1 MSGKILGLLSAP
13 GGVGKTTI
21 AASLG
26 WLFRESG
33 KRVLL
38 IDMDPSI
45 SLSWLVVRDDFEL
58 MDYEERG
65 RTLTRIFQLKFE
77 REKRIDLKDFLITK
91 RYPSDRDLPIDL
103 IIPDLKFTNVVDS
116 LWVNRARRETMLRDV
131 LEELGVRERYD
142 LTIIDTIPFFDRKYS
157 ILLTYAVDKMIVP
170 LRPAIIDVYRT
181 QTMLKELPRAT
192 ALKDEEVFGKVG
204 ILFNMVRANT
214 RQARNI
220 GMYTDLIRRKVYAE
234 LKVFETV
241 IPYYV
246 SFSRI
251 GTEEEQQG
259 DRDRVRKSLEGLFSE
274 IANWVFS

>member
-1 MSGKILGLLSAP
+1 LSGKILGLLSAP

>member
-58 MDYEERG
+58 MDYEEKG

-77 REKRIDLKDFLITK
+77 REKQIDLKDFLITK

-116 LWVNRARRETMLRDV
+116 LWVNRARRETMLKDV
-131 LEELGVRERYD
+131 LEDLGVRESYD

-192 ALKDEEVFGKVG
+192 ALKDEEVFDKVG

-220 GMYTDLIRRKVYAE
+220 GTYTDLIRRKVYAE
-234 LKVFETV
+234 LKVFKTV

-259 DRDRVRKSLEGLFSE
+259 DRDKVRRSLEGLFSE
-274 IANWVFS
+274 VDRWIFS

>member
-1 MSGKILGLLSAP
+1 LSGKVLGLLSAP

-21 AASLG
+21 AATLG
-26 WLFRESG
+26 WFFRESG
-33 KRVLL
+33 KKVLL

-45 SLSWLVVRDDFEL
+45 SLSWLVIRDDFEL

-65 RTLTRIFQLKFE
+65 KTLTRIFQLKFE
-77 REKRIDLKDFLITK
+77 MEKRVDLKDFLITK

-103 IIPDLKFTNVVDS
+103 IIPDLKFTNIVDS
-116 LWVNRARRETMLRDV
+116 LWVNRARREMMLRDV
-131 LEELGVRERYD
+131 LEELDVREKYD

-157 ILLTYAVDKMIVP
+157 ILLTYAVDRMIVP

-181 QTMLKELPRAT
+181 QTMLRELPRAT
-192 ALKDEEVFGKVG
+192 ALKDEEIYGKIG

-214 RQARNI
+214 KQARNI
-220 GMYTDLIRRKVYAE
+220 GTYTDLIRRKVYAE

-251 GTEEEQQG
+251 GTEEEQSG
-259 DRDRVRKSLEGLFSE
+259 DREKVRKSVEALFKEVSE
-274 IANWVFS
+274 WIPS